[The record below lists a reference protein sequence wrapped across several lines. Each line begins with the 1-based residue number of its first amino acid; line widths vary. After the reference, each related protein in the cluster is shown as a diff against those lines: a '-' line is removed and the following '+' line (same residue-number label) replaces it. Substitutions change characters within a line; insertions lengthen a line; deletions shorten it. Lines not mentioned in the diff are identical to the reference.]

1 MGEMGMILKDD
12 EYLKRNML
20 TVYYKHE
27 AKYLN
32 RAFYRFMGEQEF
44 VTLLKIISC
53 TLRIR

>member
-1 MGEMGMILKDD
+1 MILKDD